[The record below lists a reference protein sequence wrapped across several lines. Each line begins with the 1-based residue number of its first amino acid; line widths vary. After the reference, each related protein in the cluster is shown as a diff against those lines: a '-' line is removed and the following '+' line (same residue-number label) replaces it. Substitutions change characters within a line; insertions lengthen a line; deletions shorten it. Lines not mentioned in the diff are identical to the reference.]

1 MFAPRKPVIGL
12 VLLVM
17 AAAMLSVNARQ
28 VDGQG
33 GLVVE
38 DAAVSVDFGRTIT
51 FQARI
56 QAPLPIKQAS
66 ILFRGVNEEVT
77 RVETVQVAED
87 GAVKFI
93 YDASLDVYPPFSL
106 IAFWFQA
113 TLADD
118 RTYTSAPITFSYHDN
133 RFPWRE
139 TGHENIMVHWYAGD
153 DAFGTAALDA
163 AENGM
168 SVINEVLPE
177 ALENPV
183 DIYIYSNIE
192 DLKIT
197 NEPGGEPWTGGH
209 AVPRVGVVLVAIEPG
224 ENQSTELGMKVTHE
238 LAHLLLYRALGDGY
252 ARQPVWLLE
261 GFASTMEL
269 SPNPE
274 YALALQAAGGKD
286 SLLAFG
292 DICASFPADAGNAFL
307 AYAQSQS
314 FVTYIRKTYGNAGL
328 ARLIESYRD
337 GFNDRFNCELGATNA
352 LGRPLSQLDRDWR
365 ETLPGQ
371 NKSAAAFRSLAPF
384 MILMALALS
393 VPILGRIDMVRKRRE
408 RGKQTK

>member
-1 MFAPRKPVIGL
+1 MFGPRKPVFGL
-12 VLLVM
+12 VLSVVM
-17 AAAMLSVNARQ
+17 AAILSANARQ

-77 RVETVQVAED
+77 HVETVRVAED

-93 YDASLDVYPPFSL
+93 YDASLDVHPPFSL

-118 RTYTSAPITFSYHDN
+118 RTYTSAPITFSYNDN

-139 TGHENIMVHWYAGD
+139 TGHANITVHWYAGD

-168 SVINEVLPE
+168 PAINEVLPE

-192 DLKIT
+192 DLKT
-197 NEPGGEPWTGGH
+197 TMGPGGEPWTGGH
-209 AVPRVGVVLVAIEPG
+209 AAPRVGVVLVAIEPG
-224 ENQSTELGMKVTHE
+224 ENQSIELGMKIPHE

-252 ARQPVWLLE
+252 ARQPAWLLE
-261 GFASTMEL
+261 GFASMVEL
-269 SPNPE
+269 SPNSE
-274 YALALQAAGGKD
+274 YALALQNAGEKD
-286 SLLAFG
+286 SLLAFE
-292 DICASFPADAGNAFL
+292 DICVSFPADAGNAFL
-307 AYAQSQS
+307 AYAQSRS
-314 FVTYIRKTYGNAGL
+314 FVTYIRNTYGNAGL

-337 GFNDRFNCELGATNA
+337 GYNDRFNCELGATNA

-371 NKSAAAFRSLAPF
+371 NKSAAALRSLAPF
-384 MILMALALS
+384 MILMALALI

-408 RGKQTK
+408 RGKQTE